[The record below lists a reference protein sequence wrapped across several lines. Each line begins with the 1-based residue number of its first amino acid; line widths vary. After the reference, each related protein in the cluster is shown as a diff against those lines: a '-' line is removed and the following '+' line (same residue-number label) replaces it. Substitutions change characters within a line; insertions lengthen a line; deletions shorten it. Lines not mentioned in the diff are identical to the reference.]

1 MGPRLAPLGLSEG
14 QLGGPPVS
22 QAAPR
27 TGWSEQQA
35 ASLNVGK
42 PWLLPTAYGRP
53 PLALLPRRWVP
64 GSADGATQAH
74 TRCQRRDWWRKAVL
88 APAQATSTAQTPPP
102 VSTGTRCSSL
112 FFASSWASI
121 WRSLSSML
129 LCLSLLPVGQEQR
142 QLRSQQPCPDSTR
155 AVIAGAASGPCS
167 VRTTGPGFARS
178 TPACLLT
185 QPARLRV

>member
-42 PWLLPTAYGRP
+42 PWPCSQGGGCPDQQMGPHRHTLDARDGSGRERQCWP
-53 PLALLPRRWVP
+53 PPKPRLLPRR
-64 GSADGATQAH
+64 
-74 TRCQRRDWWRKAVL
+74 RL
-88 APAQATSTAQTPPP
+88 P

>member
-1 MGPRLAPLGLSEG
+1 MACGTPAPRPRQAGSTPGHHAFSFMGPRLAPLGLSEG

-102 VSTGTRCSSL
+102 CQHRHPLQLLVLCLQLGL
-112 FFASSWASI
+112 HLAQPILDAAV
-121 WRSLSSML
+121 SLS
-129 LCLSLLPVGQEQR
+129 
-142 QLRSQQPCPDSTR
+142 
-155 AVIAGAASGPCS
+155 
-167 VRTTGPGFARS
+167 
-178 TPACLLT
+178 PACRPRTASAPLT
-185 QPARLRV
+185 TTLS